1 MQLVNLMGD
10 YRLEMQN
17 KIENMK
23 QIKIQ
28 IRLADQKQNQDEY

>member
-1 MQLVNLMGD
+1 MGD